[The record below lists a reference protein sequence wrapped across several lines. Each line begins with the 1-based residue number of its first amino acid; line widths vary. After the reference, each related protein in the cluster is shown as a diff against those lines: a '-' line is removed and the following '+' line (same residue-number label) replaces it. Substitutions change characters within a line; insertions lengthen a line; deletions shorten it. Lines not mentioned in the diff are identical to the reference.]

1 MYDACA
7 CIYVYGLMYVQ
18 KLEDNLESVLP
29 FHANMGSEDQ
39 TQVIR
44 LLKQALSHLTSPP
57 GASLSLNGMIVCIEL
72 CEEQVSDAEKS
83 ACCLL
88 RTV

>member
-1 MYDACA
+1 MMRVRVYVC
-7 CIYVYGLMYVQ
+7 VYGLMYVQ
-18 KLEDNLESVLP
+18 KPEDNFLESVLP

-72 CEEQVSDAEKS
+72 W
-83 ACCLL
+83 
-88 RTV
+88 